1 MKKHYKLSIGY
12 DDDEVDS
19 LSEVLEEIGDDCIW
33 LDTGEIT
40 IQLPAEIAKYIE
52 SDGILGIA
60 WLTEA
65 LGGSGFIERNE
76 TLYSK

>member
-1 MKKHYKLSIGY
+1 MKKQYRLLIE
-12 DDDEVDS
+12 DIVDEVEEDDE
-19 LSEVLEEIGDDCIW
+19 GTW

-60 WLTEA
+60 
-65 LGGSGFIERNE
+65 
-76 TLYSK
+76 